1 MTKVLPLAILLLG
14 GCHPARNAPDTVTPG
29 EDRGLNDAA
38 AKLDANAMSANA
50 TNTEDTP

>member
-1 MTKVLPLAILLLG
+1 MTQIVLLAALLLG
-14 GCHPARNAPDTVTPG
+14 GCHAARNAPDTVTPG
-29 EDRGLNDAA
+29 EDRDLNDAA